1 MLTPK
6 ERLKTEVRHMD
17 SNSVQVTK
25 VAKTSAINHFEQVM
39 SAPLIKATT
48 EEPVSRHKLSDGA
61 TPAKNMYP
69 SLVKEEPSKSAELM
83 NHELSPLNRK
93 NPQNNRLTKRPS
105 DKQQFEPI
113 ADETDA
119 KQTTSSHHFQDSNM
133 TQAAKLNLRLQQG
146 PKPLKTDGSI
156 SVNEPTQY
164 QHNKVSEHPNPILK
178 PENTSKQHKTES
190 PTLEKASTEV
200 HNSAL
205 THAATQDLSLQQG
218 PKPLKTNGN
227 IAVNESTLHQH
238 NKVSEHPSPI
248 LKPENISKQQ
258 KTESPTLKKANAEV
272 HNSTL
277 THAATQDLN
286 LQPSPKQLKTD
297 TTQGGGD
304 SQAFAQQV
312 KTAKQAALFV
322 RAEKPSRSNSELSS
336 TPLMTKPSRHVDN
349 APVLSSGS
357 KMLKAEKSQEEPHIQ
372 HHISAQQNNTPGQII
387 LANLKMP
394 EPMNQQLHNLVS
406 QLIDKVQILVPNLGN
421 QNRVQLVLE
430 QGQLKGTEI
439 TITLQNNQLNVT
451 LSHSGQHT
459 ELLQQLRP
467 ELLER
472 LQKMNTDQQVRVIT
486 TSHEQAAQNDH
497 QEQGQHES
505 SQKSRVFDL
514 WLEEQENA

>member
-6 ERLKTEVRHMD
+6 ERLKTEDRHMD
-17 SNSVQVTK
+17 NNSVQVTK

-39 SAPLIKATT
+39 NAPLIKAKT
-48 EEPVSRHKLSDGA
+48 EKPMSRHKLSDG
-61 TPAKNMYP
+61 TNPEKNKRP
-69 SLVKEEPSKSAELM
+69 SLVTEEPSKSAELM

-93 NPQNNRLTKRPS
+93 TPMSRHLPKMPS
-105 DKQQFEPI
+105 DKQRIDPI
-113 ADETDA
+113 VVETDS
-119 KQTTSSHHFQDSNM
+119 KQANSSHHIQDP
-133 TQAAKLNLRLQQG
+133 NL
-146 PKPLKTDGSI
+146 
-156 SVNEPTQY
+156 
-164 QHNKVSEHPNPILK
+164 
-178 PENTSKQHKTES
+178 
-190 PTLEKASTEV
+190 
-200 HNSAL
+200 
-205 THAATQDLSLQQG
+205 TQDAKPNLSLQQG
-218 PKPLKTNGN
+218 PKQLKTDGN
-227 IAVNESTLHQH
+227 IAVNESTQHQH
-238 NKVSEHPSPI
+238 NKVSERPNPI

-258 KTESPTLKKANAEV
+258 KTESTTLEKVSNEV

-277 THAATQDLN
+277 THTATQNLN

-297 TTQGGGD
+297 ATQGGGD

-312 KTAKQAALFV
+312 KAAKQTALFV
-322 RAEKPSRSNSELSS
+322 QAEKPSCSNSELSS

-387 LANLKMP
+387 LANLKTP

-406 QLIDKVQILVPNLGN
+406 QLVDKVQILVPNLGN
-421 QNRVQLVLE
+421 QNRIQLVLE

-451 LSHSGQHT
+451 LSHSNQHT
-459 ELLQQLRP
+459 ELLKQLRP

-486 TSHEQAAQNDH
+486 TSHEQAAQNGH